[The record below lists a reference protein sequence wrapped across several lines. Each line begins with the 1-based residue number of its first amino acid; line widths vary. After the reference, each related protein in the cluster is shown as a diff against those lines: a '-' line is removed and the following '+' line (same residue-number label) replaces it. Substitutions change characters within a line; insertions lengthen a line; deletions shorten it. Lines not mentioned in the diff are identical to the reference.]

1 MLKLLR
7 NLVLAAILLAG
18 ALKLLAWYAVGHDA
32 DRVTA
37 ALAPYAQVKYDGL
50 SAGLDGSVTVN
61 NITAVQTGSHTIYHA
76 DALTIETP
84 GLLWLLKHS
93 LLHETDVP
101 PTLGMNASGLKFPAL
116 PWLDPEFFDPVH
128 AVVFAAAGCGA
139 ATFTAEDYR
148 RMNSPAASANLRADY
163 HYQPESHALDL
174 KTTLSMPGYSAI
186 TLRTDLHPFDLTLA
200 ALANAQT
207 WDKVRAG
214 QIAVDFADDGFLHR
228 RNQYCAQRIGVP
240 ANEFIARH
248 VTAVET
254 LLGEHRIQP
263 SSELVA
269 LYRNLVEHGGQ
280 AGVMSLPR
288 STLAFARWQ
297 NTSPDDLLR
306 QLNITARYRDTPPVM
321 FRLTFTSPPDDE
333 AVPNGAAPAPPTAVA
348 PTTPAVAETSVVAKP
363 SPPVVNA
370 DTKPNPIATTT
381 PAALSPDP
389 AKTPPPAKR
398 SGDNFGL
405 HDLDR
410 VEAKLAPKQAPI
422 KTPLPDPVQPALPIV
437 TDAQYA
443 SSPPPPP
450 NSTLALVWKP
460 TIERLPPPA
469 PPKTDFDI
477 IDYGMLQNML
487 GRRVRLITD
496 GDKRIE
502 GYVMSADAGSVR
514 VRVGRS
520 DGDAQFDVPKKR
532 IREIQLLRRT
542 PPA

>member
-32 DRVTA
+32 ERVTA

-61 NITAVQTGSHTIYHA
+61 NITALQTGSHAAYHA

-84 GLLWLLKHS
+84 GLFWLLRHS

-101 PTLGMNASGLKFPAL
+101 PTLGLSASGLKLPAP
-116 PWLDPEFFDPVH
+116 PWLDPQFFDPAH
-128 AVVFAAAGCGA
+128 AAVFAAAGCGA
-139 ATFTAEDYR
+139 TTFTAEDYR
-148 RMNSPAASANLRADY
+148 RMNSPVASANLRIDY
-163 HYQPESHALDL
+163 RYQPESRALDV

-186 TLRTDLHPFDLTLA
+186 TLRTDLHPLDLTLA
-200 ALANAQT
+200 SLASAQT

-214 QIAVDFADDGFLHR
+214 QIAVDFVDDGFLHR
-228 RNQYCAQRIGVP
+228 RNQYCTQRLGVP

-248 VTAVET
+248 VTAVEA
-254 LLGEHRIQP
+254 LLGEHRMQP

-280 AGVMSLPR
+280 ASVMSLPR

-321 FRLTFTSPPDDE
+321 FRLTFAPPPDNE
-333 AVPNGAAPAPPTAVA
+333 APAGDAVSTPPTAIAAIA
-348 PTTPAVAETSVVAKP
+348 PTVAEPSVVAKA

-389 AKTPPPAKR
+389 AKAPPPAKR

-422 KTPLPDPVQPALPIV
+422 KTPLPEPEQPVLPVV
-437 TDAQYA
+437 TDTQYA

-460 TIERLPPPA
+460 TIERLPPPVA
-469 PPKTDFDI
+469 PKTDFDI
-477 IDYGMLQNML
+477 IDYATLQNML

-520 DGDAQFDVPKKR
+520 DGDAQFDVPRKR
-532 IREIQLLRRT
+532 IREVQLLRRA